1 MRSTSSES
9 VTGSGE
15 GSLGVGQNLV
25 WRSGVFSLGVM
36 GLGWLGR
43 VGWVGL
49 GGLVRWVGSGWV
61 GLGWVC

>member
-1 MRSTSSES
+1 MRSTSAES

-36 GLGWLGR
+36 GD
-43 VGWVGL
+43 L
-49 GGLVRWVGSGWV
+49 GGGGGVGDLGGEGVGSFGGGGV
-61 GLGWVC
+61 GS